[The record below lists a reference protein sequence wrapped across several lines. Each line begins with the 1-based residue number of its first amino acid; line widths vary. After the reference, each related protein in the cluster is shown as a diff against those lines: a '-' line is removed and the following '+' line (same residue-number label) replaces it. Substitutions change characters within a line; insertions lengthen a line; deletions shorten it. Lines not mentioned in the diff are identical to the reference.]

1 MKSKIVWLIL
11 SCLMV
16 ISMVLVSCG
25 TKTTPT
31 TTSTTTSTIT
41 TTISTTTPATTMK
54 TTSASTT
61 GNWFDKFGKPEYG
74 GTLIFRRTAD
84 TGQFDPY
91 QGVYEVASY
100 YLETMSVGSWA
111 LDRKIY
117 DFSIRWKPEVYCQG
131 LLAESWEKPDWQTY
145 VFHLR
150 KGVRFQDKAPVNS
163 REMTADDIVYTYNRM
178 LGLGSGF
185 TKPSPTYPTAPFS
198 LIKSVTAT
206 DKYTVVFK
214 LSAPSMETLNRMLD
228 NVACGLVVPREAI
241 EKSVG
246 GIMGWKDVVGTGAF
260 ILNDYVSGSSI
271 TYTKNP
277 NYWGYDER
285 YPENKLPYVD
295 IVKMLVIPDNATA
308 LAAVRTGKID
318 IIGGATTG
326 VLTAKEAEALA
337 KTNPEILQITNPA
350 NGRAL
355 QIRVDKSPFTDIR
368 VRQALQMAIDL
379 KTIAETLYSGTVE
392 DIPYGWIGPTCKGY
406 YTPFSDW
413 PKDVKDSY
421 AYNPEG
427 AKKLLTEAGYPKGF
441 KTNVV
446 LPSNWEMDL
455 AQTIKAYFAEIG
467 VDMEIRVMDAAS
479 ALAFER
485 AMKHD
490 AFSDGTSAL
499 ATPPNIAVQRGQSTY
514 VGNYT
519 QNNDP
524 VYDKMVDRIQTTV
537 DLAEYKNLSIEANDY
552 AIARHWQIAILPAV
566 SFNVYQPWL
575 KGYSGETYLGG
586 FEYSHFWV
594 DSKIKNTLMR

>member
-1 MKSKIVWLIL
+1 MKSKIMWLIL

-16 ISMVLVSCG
+16 LSLVLASCE

-31 TTSTTTSTIT
+31 TTPTTKPISTPTQTATTTAPMTKPT
-41 TTISTTTPATTMK
+41 TA
-54 TTSASTT
+54 TT
-61 GNWFDKFGKPEYG
+61 GNWFDKFGKPQYG
-74 GTLIFRRTAD
+74 GALTFRRTAD
-84 TGQFDPY
+84 NGQFDPY
-91 QGVYEVASY
+91 QSVYEVASY
-100 YLETMSVGSWA
+100 YFETMSIGSWA

-145 VFHLR
+145 IFHIR
-150 KGVRFQDKAPVNS
+150 KGVRFQDIPPVNG
-163 REMTADDIVYTYNRM
+163 REMTAYDVEYTYQRM
-178 LGLGSGF
+178 LGIGSGF

-228 NVACGLVVPREAI
+228 NVALGLVVPREAV
-241 EKSVG
+241 EKSAG
-246 GIMGWKDVVGTGAF
+246 GIMGWKDVIGTGAF
-260 ILNDYVSGSSI
+260 ILSDYVSGSSI
-271 TYTKNP
+271 TYSKNP

-285 YPENKLPYVD
+285 YPANKLPYVD
-295 IVKMLVIPDNATA
+295 MVKMLVIPDNATA

-318 IIGGATTG
+318 IIGGATLG
-326 VLTAKEAEALA
+326 VLTAEEAQALSR
-337 KTNPEILQITNPA
+337 TNPEILQTTNPA

-355 QIRVDKSPFTDIR
+355 QIRVDKSPFTDIK
-368 VRQALQMAIDL
+368 VRQALQMALDL
-379 KTIAETLYSGTVE
+379 KTIAKTLYSGTVE
-392 DIPYGWIGPTCKGY
+392 DIPYGWVRPTCKGY
-406 YTPFSDW
+406 FTPFNEW
-413 PKDVKDSY
+413 PKEVKDTY
-421 AYNPEG
+421 VYNPEG

-446 LPSNWEMDL
+446 LPSNWDMSL
-455 AQTIKAYFAEIG
+455 AQTIKSYFNEIG
-467 VDMEIRVMDAAS
+467 VDMEIRLMDSAS
-479 ALAFER
+479 ALSFLR

-490 AFSDGTSAL
+490 ALSDGTSAL
-499 ATPPNIAVQRGQSTY
+499 ATPPNIAVQRGQSVY

-524 VYDKMVDRIQTTV
+524 VYDKMVDRIQTSV
-537 DLAEYKNLSIEANDY
+537 DPAEFKKLTIEANDY
-552 AIARHWQIAILPAV
+552 GIARHWQIAILPAV

-586 FEYSHFWV
+586 FEYSRFWV
-594 DSKIKNTLMR
+594 DQNVKKAAGR